1 MLTADILPL
10 QKSSDNEDVPPSE
23 SASDVPAK
31 GSDLIC
37 HLIGRLSNQ
46 LKPESGIRKG
56 VTFPRYVKTSN
67 LSSPV

>member
-46 LKPESGIRKG
+46 NRNPESGRE
-56 VTFPRYVKTSN
+56 S
-67 LSSPV
+67 LSPDM